1 MRSRLR
7 KCATVAGAGAV
18 ATVTI
23 LALAPF
29 TASAVGT
36 AATTTTLK
44 AAASVANSHAA
55 TFTATVAASTKGSGK
70 PTGTV
75 TFTITGSDSS
85 TVDCTVSDT
94 VKIHGRGKAACQV
107 AAGSLS
113 ASASPYAVK
122 AVYSG
127 DGTYAGSSASI
138 SEAVTTAKSHITLS
152 FDAKPA
158 SKQQTVFTATV
169 TGGSGTPTGT
179 VTFVAAAP
187 GSHSKA
193 RCSPGGRVQP
203 LAVNGA
209 TPPQDVAT
217 CTLKAGWLVVK
228 KATKSNPQPS
238 SSWTVVATYS
248 GDANFGMSSTT
259 LSGVA
264 RS

>member
-1 MRSRLR
+1 M
-7 KCATVAGAGAV
+7 AGAGVV
-18 ATVTI
+18 ATVTT
-23 LALAPF
+23 LALTSF
-29 TASAVGT
+29 SASAAGT
-36 AATTTTLK
+36 AATTTTVK
-44 AAASVANSHAA
+44 AAASVANSQAA
-55 TFTATVAASTKGSGK
+55 TFTASVAASTAGLGK

-75 TFTITGSDSS
+75 TFSLTGSDSS
-85 TVDCTVSDT
+85 SIDCTGSDT
-94 VKIHGRGKAACQV
+94 VKLHGKGKASCRV
-107 AAGSLS
+107 APGSLS

-138 SEAVTTAKSHITLS
+138 SEVVTAARSHVSLA

-187 GSHSKA
+187 GQHAKA
-193 RCSPGGRVQP
+193 KCSPGGRVQP
-203 LAVNGA
+203 LSVTGGP
-209 TPPQDVAT
+209 PPQDVAT
-217 CTLKAGWLVVK
+217 CTLKAGWLIVK
-228 KATKSNPQPS
+228 KATKADPSPS

-248 GDANFGMSSTT
+248 GDTNFGPSSST

-264 RS
+264 KS